1 MLGAAPLVRLI
12 SLELTLAAQAP
23 RPQVGSP
30 GRRPGGAGGTGRSS
44 RSACRLHPARGRVPS
59 GRREWPW
66 CKR

>member
-30 GRRPGGAGGTGRSS
+30 GRQPGGAGGTG
-44 RSACRLHPARGRVPS
+44 
-59 GRREWPW
+59 
-66 CKR
+66 